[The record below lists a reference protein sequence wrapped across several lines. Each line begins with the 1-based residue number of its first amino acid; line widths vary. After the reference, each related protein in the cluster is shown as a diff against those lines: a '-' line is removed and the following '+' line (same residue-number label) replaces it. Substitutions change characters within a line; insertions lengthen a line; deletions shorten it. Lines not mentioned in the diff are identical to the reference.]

1 MSVNMAQGLPL
12 PSDDGHEHL
21 LPGLKPL
28 VEEAMKLDSR
38 AESSPGAA
46 QEDQGIGITSFL
58 TAIVA
63 SIIIFSVQTGFFVL
77 LRNKLARIL

>member
-1 MSVNMAQGLPL
+1 MALDVPQ
-12 PSDDGHEHL
+12 PSEDSPL
-21 LPGLKPL
+21 LPRSPLAGVLVAVNHGLG
-28 VEEAMKLDSR
+28 KLDPR